1 MKNSPFISIIIPVYN
16 VENYID
22 TCLNSILKQK
32 NADMSMQYG
41 ATDFEII
48 LIDDG
53 STDGSGEMCD
63 KYAEKYDFASVIHKE
78 NGGAADARNTGI
90 NHASGEYLLFID
102 ADDFIS
108 ESALG
113 KITAQIKT
121 DGGCDV
127 TFLNADTV
135 SKNNTVKKW
144 AYTYNKKKI
153 YNKSRGDVLKYLV
166 SLSRFPVSPCI
177 KLLKRSFVI
186 EKNIFF
192 TKGIVCEDV
201 DHMISVLLNAE
212 TFNCCNF
219 PYYYA
224 RVNREGSVMSS
235 KSRENCEKRFNSTFF
250 IVSKWIKTASENPEF
265 KNTVFGFLAV
275 QYIYLAAM
283 YRDISPSEKKKRK
296 KELIDL
302 SWLLNYGKSKKIL
315 LIRIFYKIFGFNM
328 FSKAMGYII

>member
-16 VENYID
+16 VKSYID
-22 TCLNSILKQK
+22 ICLNSILMQK
-32 NADMSMQYG
+32 NSTK
-41 ATDFEII
+41 TDFEII

-53 STDGSGEMCD
+53 STDGSGEVCD
-63 KYAEKYDFASVIHKE
+63 KCAEDYDFVSVIHKE

-90 NHASGEYLLFID
+90 NHASGEYLLFVD
-102 ADDFIS
+102 GDDFIS
-108 ESALG
+108 ETAIE

-121 DGGCDV
+121 DGDCDV

-144 AYTYNKKKI
+144 AYIYDKKNI
-153 YNKSRGDVLKYLV
+153 YKKSRGDVLKYLI

-201 DHMISVLLNAE
+201 DHMINVLLNAD
-212 TFNCCNF
+212 TFNCCDF

-224 RVNREGSVMSS
+224 RIDREGSVMSS
-235 KSRENCEKRFNSTFF
+235 KSQENCEKRFNSTLF
-250 IVSKWIKTASENPEF
+250 IVSKWIKTAEEKPEL

-283 YRDISPSEKKKRK
+283 YRDISPSEKKRRR
-296 KELIDL
+296 KELCDL
-302 SWLLNYGKSKKIL
+302 SWLLKYGGSKTFL
-315 LIRIFYKIFGFNM
+315 LVRIFYKVFGFYM
-328 FSKAMGYII
+328 FSKAMAYII